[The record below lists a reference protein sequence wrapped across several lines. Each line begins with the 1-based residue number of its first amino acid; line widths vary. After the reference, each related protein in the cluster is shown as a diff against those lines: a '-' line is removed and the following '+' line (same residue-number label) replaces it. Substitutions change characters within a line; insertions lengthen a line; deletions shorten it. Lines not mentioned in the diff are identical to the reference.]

1 MRDVVSSRFSASMV
15 GDNSADRWN
24 SNRKEVKL
32 FSSFLCCWSA
42 VRILEWVSVQG
53 HQFFR
58 EFKLLL
64 L

>member
-1 MRDVVSSRFSASMV
+1 MRVVVSSTFSASMV

-24 SNRKEVKL
+24 SNKKEVKL
-32 FSSFLCCWSA
+32 FPSLLCCSPA
-42 VRILEWVSVQG
+42 ARILEWVSVQG
-53 HQFFR
+53 HQFFK